1 MQDIK
6 MAKDMIWRKS
16 NKQTKYLTNQLKYN
30 TKSTATIDQNNNY
43 IKPILKI
50 DRNSIQ
56 KKPDQEEVTAPDNG
70 N

>member
-30 TKSTATIDQNNNY
+30 NTKSAVTIDQNNNY

-56 KKPDQEEVTAPDNG
+56 KKPD
-70 N
+70 